1 MPRHSLMD
9 WISLLSIGLFLAAF
23 GYSLVGHGG
32 ASGYLAVMVLCGLSF
47 SEMNPAA
54 LTLNIFVSAL
64 AWWQFSRANGY
75 SGKLLFPFALTSVP
89 ASFFGGTIQADPWV
103 MRSVLGLSL
112 LFAGL
117 WIFRASK
124 TNYEVRIFSFWMA
137 LPLGGFLGFI
147 SGLVG
152 VGGGIFLSPLLLLTR
167 WGDTR
172 VVAGVSAAFIFFNS
186 AAGLIGHLSSGGVLA
201 SELPFWIVLVVV
213 GGGLGS
219 YFGARR
225 LPVFWLRRVLALILV
240 VASQKMFWL

>member
-32 ASGYLAVMVLCGLSF
+32 ASGYLAVMVLCGLPF
-47 SEMNPAA
+47 LEMKPAA

-64 AWWQFSRANGY
+64 AWWQFSQANGF
-75 SGKLLFPFALTSVP
+75 SGKLLRPFLVASIP
-89 ASFFGGTIQADPWV
+89 AAFFGGAMQADPWV
-103 MRSVLGLSL
+103 MRLVLGLSL

-117 WIFRASK
+117 WIFKVSK
-124 TNYEVRIFSFWMA
+124 ANYALRPFSFWAA
-137 LPLGGFLGFI
+137 LPLGGLLGFI

-167 WGDTR
+167 WGETR

-186 AAGLIGHLSSGGVLA
+186 VAGLTGHLSSGGSLA
-201 SELPFWIVLVVV
+201 PELPVWICLVVA

-219 YFGARR
+219 YLGARR
-225 LPVFWLRRVLALILV
+225 LPSYWLRRILALVLIL
-240 VASQKMFWL
+240 ASQKLMWA